1 MYTLLTKETPHITKR
16 VIEDNYYYE
25 LWSDGIIK
33 FCATTDIIT
42 TSNGY
47 ISLNRPSVLE
57 KKQIKNITVTNLYC
71 SLSDSISATV
81 TAQDNTEG
89 KIIFYFRIGKDPV
102 ADFKVKLTY
111 EITSY
116 DPALAG

>member
-47 ISLNRPSVLE
+47 ITLNLSL
-57 KKQIKNITVTNLYC
+57 IHI
-71 SLSDSISATV
+71 
-81 TAQDNTEG
+81 
-89 KIIFYFRIGKDPV
+89 
-102 ADFKVKLTY
+102 
-111 EITSY
+111 
-116 DPALAG
+116 